1 MTVTIAQYLSDWTTL
16 YPKELQL
23 NSRLVR
29 QVDRQLERKAG
40 EELSGGWK
48 LNKIES
54 SERMSWRRWW
64 QAIFARREV
73 GNCAESE
80 IEDLIPIKT
89 VFSTPLF
96 MNYQLE
102 KITQDSNQ
110 QVIEARLRNNPSLH
124 RGLQVDSQSLDS
136 LPPNCKSLANNFS
149 DSLLIFPFLFLLFS
163 NWPSILDRGW
173 YYSIYSLAA

>member
-80 IEDLIPIKT
+80 IEDSIPIKT

-110 QVIEARLRNNPSLH
+110 QVIDSRSRSIHLYCEGSKAARKVWTASHPIASHLPTTFQIHYWSFPSFSSSFLI
-124 RGLQVDSQSLDS
+124 D
-136 LPPNCKSLANNFS
+136 PP
-149 DSLLIFPFLFLLFS
+149 
-163 NWPSILDRGW
+163 
-173 YYSIYSLAA
+173 Y